1 MAVKDRIPPIERD
14 PQKRAKDF
22 FEVSLG
28 YDEERAVLEAQ
39 RCLQCSIPT
48 CVKGCPVGIDIPGFI
63 KQIAQKNFEEAY
75 KILKD
80 YNSLPAVCG
89 RVCPQEIQCEGACIL
104 NKAGKPI
111 SIGNLERF
119 AADWASKNN
128 VEDEIQIDKNQNK
141 KIAVI
146 GSGPSGLTTSAE
158 LAKKGYTV
166 DLFEVFHTPGGVLVY
181 GIPEFRLPKDIV
193 KKEVSF
199 LEKLGVNIILNIPV
213 GFAIHP
219 QEILE
224 NYDAVFIGVGAGTPK
239 FMNIDG
245 TELNGVYSANEFL
258 TRINLM
264 KAYKFPQTDTPI
276 KFAKKVVVIGG
287 GNTAMDAAR
296 SALRLGAEVTIVY
309 RRSKNEM
316 PARKEEIHHAK
327 EEGVKFLTLTQ
338 PVRYIGRNGKLIAIE
353 CVKMKLGEPDESGRR
368 KPIPIEGS
376 NFIIETELAI
386 EAIGTQSNKF
396 LLSQFKGLEL
406 NKWGY
411 IKADEFGRTSIPKVF
426 AGGDIV
432 TGAATVILAMGAGK
446 KAAYAIDQFLK

>member
-1 MAVKDRIPPIERD
+1 MAVKDRFPPIERD
-14 PQKRAKDF
+14 PQKRSKDF

-28 YDEERAVLEAQ
+28 YDEDMAILEAQ
-39 RCLQCSIPT
+39 RCLQCSNPT
-48 CVKGCPVGIDIPGFI
+48 CVEGCPVGIDIPGFI
-63 KQIAQKNFEEAY
+63 KQIAQKNFEGAF
-75 KILKD
+75 KILKN
-80 YNSLPAVCG
+80 YNTLPAVCG
-89 RVCPQEIQCEGACIL
+89 RVCPQEIQCEGACVL
-104 NKAGKPI
+104 NKVEKPI

-128 VEDEIQIDKNQNK
+128 VEDKIKIEKKQNK

-146 GSGPSGLTTSAE
+146 GSGPSGLAASAE
-158 LAKKGYTV
+158 LAKKGFIV

-181 GIPEFRLPKDIV
+181 GIPEFRLPKEIV

-199 LEKLGVNIILNIPV
+199 LEKLGVNIILNTPV

-219 QEILE
+219 KELLE
-224 NYDAVFIGVGAGTPK
+224 NYDAIFIGVGAGTPK

-245 TELNGVYSANEFL
+245 TELNGVYSANEYL

-264 KAYKFPQTDTPI
+264 KAYKFPQTDTPV

-309 RRSKNEM
+309 RRSENEM
-316 PARKEEIHHAK
+316 PARKAEIHHAK

-338 PVRYIGRNGKLIAIE
+338 PVRYIGENGKLTAIE

-368 KPIPIEGS
+368 RPIPIKGS
-376 NFIIETELAI
+376 NFFIETEIAI
-386 EAIGTQSNKF
+386 EAIGTESNKL

-446 KAAYAIDQFLK
+446 KAAFAIDKFLK

>member
-309 RRSKNEM
+309 RRSENEM

-411 IKADEFGRTSIPKVF
+411 IKADEFGRTSISKVF

-446 KAAYAIDQFLK
+446 KAAHAIDQFLK

>member
-309 RRSKNEM
+309 RRSENEM